1 MSLQVSAPR
10 PADSPTVRPAV
21 PADGPALAALDR
33 RVWSTLHS
41 VQPEPRGG
49 PVPFFD
55 ERHSPEDCL
64 VAELPGRAG
73 GGPVGY
79 VWLVETHG
87 LPSHAHVRT
96 INGLAVDEDARG
108 AGVGRAL
115 LEAALDR
122 ARHQGALRVTL
133 RVLGHN
139 APARRLYESAGFTV
153 EGVLPG
159 ELLLD
164 GEFVDDVLMGRRLD
178 DA

>member
-1 MSLQVSAPR
+1 MPHPASAER
-10 PADSPTVRPAV
+10 PAARPVVRGAV

-41 VQPEPRGG
+41 VQAEPRGG
-49 PVPFFD
+49 SVPFFD
-55 ERHSPEDCL
+55 ERHAPEDCL
-64 VAELPGRAG
+64 VAELPGREG
-73 GGPVGY
+73 DGPAGY
-79 VWLVETHG
+79 VWLVETMG

-122 ARHQGALRVTL
+122 ARDQGALRVTL

-139 APARRLYESAGFTV
+139 TSARRLYESAGFTV

-164 GEFVDDVLMGRRLD
+164 GKFVDDVLMGRRVD
-178 DA
+178 